1 MDTVPSHIFRQ
12 LPKANSMLKERAYNA
27 ALCWAQDHI
36 DSGSPGMITATTED
50 ADDLNR
56 INLLSTLAVNR
67 PVAGSSLEMHRKLTV
82 LLVKAFYD
90 DGIINM
96 RVGRNRDTAFLAAC
110 SQGNFEIAEVLLAW
124 GAGFSPLG

>member
-1 MDTVPSHIFRQ
+1 
-12 LPKANSMLKERAYNA
+12 
-27 ALCWAQDHI
+27 
-36 DSGSPGMITATTED
+36 MITATTED

-56 INLLSTLAVNR
+56 INLLSTLAVTR
-67 PVAGSSLEMHRKLTV
+67 PVAGSSLELHKKVTL

-96 RVGRNRDTAFLAAC
+96 RVGRNRYTAFLAAC
-110 SQGNFEIAEVLLAW
+110 SQGNFEIAEVLLEW

>member
-1 MDTVPSHIFRQ
+1 VPEHIFRQ
-12 LPKANSMLKERAYNA
+12 LPKANSLLKDRAYDSV
-27 ALCWAQDHI
+27 LRWAQEHC
-36 DSGSPGMITATTED
+36 DSGLAKMITATTED

-56 INLLSTLAVNR
+56 INLLSTLAVTR
-67 PVAGSSLEMHRKLTV
+67 PVAGSSLELHKKVTL

-96 RVGRNRDTAFLAAC
+96 RVGRNRYTAFLAAC
-110 SQGNFEIAEVLLAW
+110 SQGNFEIAEVLLEW

>member
-1 MDTVPSHIFRQ
+1 MPEHIFRQ
-12 LPKANSMLKERAYNA
+12 LPKANSLLKDRAYDSV
-27 ALCWAQDHI
+27 LRWAQDHI
-36 DSGSPGMITATTED
+36 DSGLARMITATTED

-56 INLLSTLAVNR
+56 MNLLSTLAITR
-67 PVAGSSLEMHRKLTV
+67 PVAGCSLELHKKVTL

-110 SQGNFEIAEVLLAW
+110 SQGNFEIAEVLLEW